1 MEENN
6 TESNDVVAKD
16 AELPEQSSSIVGDA
30 PPPATSK
37 KKKIIVLGC
46 GFCVLLFLVCAGIG
60 LPMVAKLRESV
71 EQAVEDVKAENEA
84 EMQRLEEQYE
94 MESNYEETL
103 EADSDQ
109 ASGSTDDA
117 DQED

>member
-1 MEENN
+1 MVKGRTKMEENN

-37 KKKIIVLGC
+37 KKKIIMLGC

-71 EQAVEDVKAENEA
+71 EQAVEEVGGA
-84 EMQRLEEQYE
+84 LEESLNPIARMASRQRRQEYE
-94 MESNYEETL
+94 RSRQGEEP
-103 EADSDQ
+103 
-109 ASGSTDDA
+109 
-117 DQED
+117 

>member
-6 TESNDVVAKD
+6 RESNDVVAKD
-16 AELPEQSSSIVGDA
+16 AELPEQSSSIVGDT
-30 PPPATSK
+30 PLVATSK
-37 KKKIIVLGC
+37 KKKIIMLGC

-60 LPMVAKLRESV
+60 LPMVAKLR
-71 EQAVEDVKAENEA
+71 QAVEDVNAENAA

-103 EADSDQ
+103 EADANQ
-109 ASGSTDDA
+109 ASGSTDDE

>member
-1 MEENN
+1 M
-6 TESNDVVAKD
+6 DHGK
-16 AELPEQSSSIVGDA
+16 
-30 PPPATSK
+30 
-37 KKKIIVLGC
+37 
-46 GFCVLLFLVCAGIG
+46 
-60 LPMVAKLRESV
+60 
-71 EQAVEDVKAENEA
+71 AVEDVKAENEA